1 MHKHTVGGGVV
12 SAQED
17 GCVVGALL
25 VEGEVGCN
33 TLRWLLG
40 TKPA

>member
-1 MHKHTVGGGVV
+1 MHKRTVGGGMV
-12 SAQED
+12 SAEED

-25 VEGEVGCN
+25 VEGEVGCS